1 VGDGSLRTNLGLEA
15 ILPQI
20 FEGRPSHL
28 QVLLFIHYVGALKR
42 GYPHPLV
49 SS

>member
-1 VGDGSLRTNLGLEA
+1 MGDGSLRTNLRLKA

-20 FEGRPSHL
+20 FEETPSHL
-28 QVLLFIHYVGALKR
+28 QVFLFIHYVGALKR

-49 SS
+49 SF

>member
-1 VGDGSLRTNLGLEA
+1 MGDGSLRTNLGLKA

-20 FEGRPSHL
+20 FEERLSHL
-28 QVLLFIHYVGALKR
+28 QVFLFVHYMGASNR